1 MDGKDLM
8 RCLFHTNL
16 KQAVKMLT
24 HQLVRLGETKE
35 MARSGNGPSSETS
48 NHLITQVATQ
58 APTSVSLRHRSL
70 PLPKDQWVKRL

>member
-35 MARSGNGPSSETS
+35 MAHPR
-48 NHLITQVATQ
+48 
-58 APTSVSLRHRSL
+58 
-70 PLPKDQWVKRL
+70 

>member
-35 MARSGNGPSSETS
+35 MARSGRGSMPLTS
-48 NHLITQVATQ
+48 TNKLLNPAISRA
-58 APTSVSLRHRSL
+58 
-70 PLPKDQWVKRL
+70 

>member
-35 MARSGNGPSSETS
+35 MARSGSCWFTLYAPQTNQP
-48 NHLITQVATQ
+48 VAI
-58 APTSVSLRHRSL
+58 P
-70 PLPKDQWVKRL
+70 PF

>member
-35 MARSGNGPSSETS
+35 MARSGRFE
-48 NHLITQVATQ
+48 L
-58 APTSVSLRHRSL
+58 PTPRFV
-70 PLPKDQWVKRL
+70 V

>member
-35 MARSGNGPSSETS
+35 MAHPRSCWFTLYAPQTNQP
-48 NHLITQVATQ
+48 VAI
-58 APTSVSLRHRSL
+58 P
-70 PLPKDQWVKRL
+70 PF